1 MGVVEDVRTVLQDLL
16 TPEMREV
23 RARLDDLKNRMDRL
37 ENRLDK
43 FDSRLDDHEKSIE
56 HRFQKAEESALRRH
70 DETMFAVRS
79 LIDFNTL
86 NQRLSQL
93 EKKTLSNPSDQ

>member
-23 RARLDDLKNRMDRL
+23 RARLDDLKDRLDRL
-37 ENRLDK
+37 ENRFDNLD
-43 FDSRLDDHEKSIE
+43 RSID
-56 HRFQKAEESALRRH
+56 HRFQKAEEAALRRH

-93 EKKTLSNPSDQ
+93 EKKTLSNPSGQ

>member
-1 MGVVEDVRTVLQDLL
+1 MGVVEDVRNVLQDLL
-16 TPEMREV
+16 TPEMRET
-23 RARLDDLKNRMDRL
+23 RARLDDLK
-37 ENRLDK
+37 ERLDK
-43 FDSRLDDHEKSIE
+43 LEQSIDY
-56 HRFQKAEESALRRH
+56 RFQKAEEAALRRH

-79 LIDFNTL
+79 LVDFNTL